1 MIIRLNIN
9 NRSPYYASILD
20 GRIIGFNFESFAV
33 VEIFYDSKIMFLL
46 FYLAIPNYIN
56 VSFLSSNGVI
66 SNTT

>member
-1 MIIRLNIN
+1 MITRLNIKS
-9 NRSPYYASILD
+9 RSPYYASILD
-20 GRIIGFNFESFAV
+20 GGIIGFSFESFEA